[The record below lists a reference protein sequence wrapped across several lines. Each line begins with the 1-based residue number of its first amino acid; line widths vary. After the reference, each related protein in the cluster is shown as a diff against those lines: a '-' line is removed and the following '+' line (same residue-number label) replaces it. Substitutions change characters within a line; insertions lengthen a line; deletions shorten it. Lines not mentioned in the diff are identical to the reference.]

1 VYIDIL
7 VFSTAALI
15 TALRRSLRLPRH
27 LRTVHFLPHFAAG
40 GLGIF
45 WGFSLDG
52 IPGLLHDGA
61 PQSMVTPFIT
71 GFAPLQKLICLKQ

>member
-1 VYIDIL
+1 
-7 VFSTAALI
+7 
-15 TALRRSLRLPRH
+15 
-27 LRTVHFLPHFAAG
+27 VHFLPHFAAG